1 LKHSLKSKCLAAAAV
16 MLLGAGAPHA
26 ATAIPEG
33 TVLAARLNTTLSTK
47 KTKPGQVVKA
57 RIMQDVPLPDGR
69 KIPAGAL
76 LVGHVTS
83 VNPASPGNE
92 ASVTLRFESLRAPH
106 EQILLSL
113 RLRAIAS
120 YTEVDRAQV
129 PLAGADPG
137 LPQSAWTTR
146 QIGGEIVYRGGGPV
160 ENRQGIVGRPV
171 LGGVLSSLTPN
182 SDGGCNGS
190 DTDDRLQ
197 ALWLFSSYACG
208 TYSLPGLI
216 IAHAGRSDPAGEIT
230 FRSSKGELEIP
241 SGSALLFRVNDGA
254 IPQA

>member
-1 LKHSLKSKCLAAAAV
+1 LKHSLKSRCLAAAAV
-16 MLLGAGAPHA
+16 LLLGTGALH
-26 ATAIPEG
+26 ATAIIPEG

-47 KTKPGQVVKA
+47 KTKTGQVVKA

-76 LVGHVTS
+76 LVGHVTGI
-83 VNPASPGNE
+83 NAASTGTE
-92 ASVTLRFESLRAPH
+92 ASISLRFESLRIPH

-113 RLRAIAS
+113 RLRAIAN

-129 PLAGADPG
+129 PIDGADPG
-137 LPQSAWTTR
+137 IPESAWTTR

-160 ENRQGIVGRPV
+160 ENRQGVVGRPV
-171 LGGVLSSLTPN
+171 PGGVLSSLN
-182 SDGGCNGS
+182 SNPDGGCNGG
-190 DTDDRLQ
+190 DAGGGPQ

-208 TYSLPGLI
+208 TYSLPDLI

-230 FRSSKGELEIP
+230 FRSSKGEVIIP
-241 SGSALLFRVNDGA
+241 GGSGLLFRVNDGA
-254 IPQA
+254 TPHV